1 MREEDGAGR
10 GRIIPRANTH
20 GGMALAMSMG
30 RPGLGWVAIL
40 TKEAIA
46 ITTGPQGLLVGT
58 GVPLRERSSAGC
70 FVGVSPSLW
79 VDQPRKTLGCG
90 EGTSERNTQTDRR
103 LMAAKAKGAPQKYY
117 AIVGGLNGFTGVAR
131 SWYGQAFALT
141 QGVSNCLHKRF
152 NTEAAARDFV
162 ASHSGIPADQVN
174 VLHPGFNPVQPDSS
188 DTEED
193 EAAVAQGRADPI
205 PAAAPQEE
213 KEVVWDPVWR
223 EEWLSDLESDDSP
236 FCVTDGKWGDKR
248 QEKLRLSFEE
258 FCEVFDIRLD
268 SEPDVWTRV
277 FNYFHRQGGGVDEQ
291 GQQ

>member
-1 MREEDGAGR
+1 M
-10 GRIIPRANTH
+10 
-20 GGMALAMSMG
+20 
-30 RPGLGWVAIL
+30 
-40 TKEAIA
+40 
-46 ITTGPQGLLVGT
+46 
-58 GVPLRERSSAGC
+58 RERSSAGC

-162 ASHSGIPADQVN
+162 ARNSGIPADQVN

-193 EAAVAQGRADPI
+193 EAAVASCGTASRPDSCGRA
-205 PAAAPQEE
+205 
-213 KEVVWDPVWR
+213 
-223 EEWLSDLESDDSP
+223 
-236 FCVTDGKWGDKR
+236 T
-248 QEKLRLSFEE
+248 
-258 FCEVFDIRLD
+258 
-268 SEPDVWTRV
+268 
-277 FNYFHRQGGGVDEQ
+277 GGGRGGCLGRGLAGGVVV
-291 GQQ
+291 GP